1 MSGWWAP
8 GGGWVVG
15 PTGREG
21 VTVCLEGGAQG
32 FGRALKGGKRIEGV
46 GGGSKSWGVRNW
58 SYFSTKCWYGIK
70 HFDHAFFPYYFNID
84 FYG

>member
-1 MSGWWAP
+1 M
-8 GGGWVVG
+8 G

-46 GGGSKSWGVRNW
+46 GGGSKSWV
-58 SYFSTKCWYGIK
+58 
-70 HFDHAFFPYYFNID
+70 
-84 FYG
+84 